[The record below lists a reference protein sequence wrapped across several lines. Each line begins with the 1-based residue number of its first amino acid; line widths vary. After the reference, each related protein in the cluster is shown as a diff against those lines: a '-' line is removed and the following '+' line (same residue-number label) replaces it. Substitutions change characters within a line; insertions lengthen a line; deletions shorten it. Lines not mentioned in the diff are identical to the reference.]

1 MVYDLNGKIINP
13 GINSDGIADTSNPA
27 LYDSEQNVI
36 DNLLKTTIVKK
47 DPKMSYYREDEG
59 TYTLIENTTN
69 FVYKLFWD
77 NKTNYFVTYNDARN
91 YLRDII
97 KLDTIKVKI

>member
-1 MVYDLNGKIINP
+1 
-13 GINSDGIADTSNPA
+13 
-27 LYDSEQNVI
+27 
-36 DNLLKTTIVKK
+36 
-47 DPKMSYYREDEG
+47 MSYYREDDG
-59 TYTLIENTTN
+59 TYTLIENTTY

-77 NKTNYFVTYNDARN
+77 NKTNYFATYNDARN